1 MLRQGGKGNRRL
13 PLRRPGYGS
22 GAGRL
27 PELSGADTGVRART
41 RRGLAMLNENIRLV
55 AGASH
60 GAVGVSWTAPGD
72 DSVSWLF
79 VDGRMAAEAFAPGMA
94 ERAIDVPLAA
104 GAQAVIEVHD
114 FDPAD
119 LPDAP
124 AAIAIPPKTYTRPL
138 IRFAAV
144 PGIIP
149 GGRYRLYHRPEG
161 GAETRVW
168 ESAASPDDGE
178 WIDLDCPIDLAG
190 RSGVPGNTW
199 GWHFFRVEAV
209 SAYGVESLAQAWA
222 WRAMDIPAA
231 PRVTVATGTTPGT
244 WTFSVGG

>member
-1 MLRQGGKGNRRL
+1 MLTESFRL
-13 PLRRPGYGS
+13 
-22 GAGRL
+22 
-27 PELSGADTGVRART
+27 T
-41 RRGLAMLNENIRLV
+41 
-55 AGASH
+55 AGATN
-60 GAVGVSWTAPGD
+60 GTVGVSWTAPGD

-79 VDGRMAAEAFAPGMA
+79 VDGRLAVEAFAPGTA

-104 GAQAVIEVHD
+104 GALAVIEVHD
-114 FDPAD
+114 FAPAD

-124 AAIAIPPKTYTRPL
+124 SPIAIPPATYTRPM

-144 PGIIP
+144 PAAT
-149 GGRYRLYHRPEG
+149 RYRLYHRPEG
-161 GAETRVW
+161 GVETRVW
-168 ESAASPDDGE
+168 EAAASTDADWLELECPV
-178 WIDLDCPIDLAG
+178 DLVG
-190 RSGVPGNTW
+190 RSSAPGNTG

-222 WRAMDIPAA
+222 WRAMDVPAA